1 VKSNINAPVV
11 KVLNEKTGELVYAVR
26 IKGKTFNPPVY
37 ENGTYR
43 MLVGDDE
50 RGGYKEYKGLKPDV
64 KKGKTVLSM

>member
-1 VKSNINAPVV
+1 
-11 KVLNEKTGELVYAVR
+11 
-26 IKGKTFNPPVY
+26 
-37 ENGTYR
+37 